1 MEIGA
6 NKNLLYLVV
15 LIIIAYL
22 IIFRKPKTQSERK
35 ADKELIN
42 PNSPL
47 SGQSYITSESN
58 IRKVSGKKFLY
69 IKQAEADRRAKLVYG
84 AKGFLKDKDS
94 QAMEA
99 LKVKNKEQIAQ
110 IAIAF
115 AKLYNDS
122 MIDYLKDFMDSKN
135 FETLVERVNALK

>member
-1 MEIGA
+1 M
-6 NKNLLYLVV
+6 YLVV

-22 IIFRKPKTQSERK
+22 IIFRKPKTQSEKK
-35 ADKELIN
+35 AENELIN

-99 LKVKNKEQIAQ
+99 LKVKNKEQVAQ

>member
-6 NKNLLYLVV
+6 NKNMLYLVV
-15 LIIIAYL
+15 LVIVAYL
-22 IIFRKPKTQSERK
+22 IIFRKPKTQSEKK
-35 ADKELIN
+35 AQKELVN

-47 SGQSYITSESN
+47 SGQSYITSETN
-58 IRKVSGKKFLY
+58 IRKVNGGKFLY
-69 IKQAEADRRAKLVYG
+69 MKQAEADRRAKLVYG
-84 AKGFLKDKDS
+84 AKGYIRDKDS

-99 LKVKNKEQIAQ
+99 LKVKNKEQVAQ

-122 MIDYLKDFMDSKN
+122 MIDYLKDFMDSAN